1 MKVAFAMRDA
11 SKHIVGG
18 DDDEAQDTNCEA
30 EYGMAT
36 TVLLE
41 RMEAALLTLPR
52 FTREVFLAH
61 RLDDLSY
68 RDIAAR
74 TGVSV
79 RRVEREIARAIVGI
93 DHVLRGV

>member
-79 RRVEREIARAIVGI
+79 RRVEREIAKLAF
-93 DHVLRGV
+93 